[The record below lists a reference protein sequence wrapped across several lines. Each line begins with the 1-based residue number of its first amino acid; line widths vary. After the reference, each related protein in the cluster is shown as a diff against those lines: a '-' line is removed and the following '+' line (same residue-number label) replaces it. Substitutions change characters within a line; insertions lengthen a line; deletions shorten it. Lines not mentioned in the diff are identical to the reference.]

1 MECQLTALRNENS
14 MLLQLYFNSG
24 SATPLDQRTEIE
36 SMHRLLGQAYDAIP
50 HGHPTRDAVTSEY
63 ERIAYFCQATRR
75 GALVQQYARI
85 QMSPPEDPAHQSLFA
100 PLLRRATHHRNNQ
113 QQAELQRQMVEQR
126 QCMMANQTPQVQ
138 QQILMGQQQGHQQL
152 QMAQQRQQQAQL
164 VQQQREQQQQ
174 IQVAPQRQRL
184 LIAQQQELL
193 AHMQREQQA
202 VMQQQEARQRDYR
215 VVERDLVEQLKQ
227 QNLSAY
233 KARALPARLTALV
246 ILDDD
251 EPSFVAP
258 QPANL
263 EKATPTGCCQTT
275 TMDTPSDEFPVP
287 LTPFTGQC

>member
-1 MECQLTALRNENS
+1 MECQLTALRNENA

-36 SMHRLLGQAYDAIP
+36 SLHRLLGYAYDAIP

-113 QQAELQRQMVEQR
+113 QQAELQRQMIEQR
-126 QCMMANQTPQVQ
+126 QRMLVNQTQQYLQ
-138 QQILMGQQQGHQQL
+138 QQ
-152 QMAQQRQQQAQL
+152 
-164 VQQQREQQQQ
+164 QQQQ
-174 IQVAPQRQRL
+174 IQVAPQRQQL

-193 AHMQREQQA
+193 VHMQREQQQA
-202 VMQQQEARQRDYR
+202 VMQQEARQRDYR

-227 QNLSAY
+227 QNLSAS
-233 KARALPARLTALV
+233 KACALPARLTALV

-263 EKATPTGCCQTT
+263 EKATPTGCCPT
-275 TMDTPSDEFPVP
+275 TMNTPSDEFPVP